1 MSDGY
6 RFLEV
11 QALNPTIGAEVFGVD
26 LAKLDD
32 ARFAEIERAF
42 ADHQVLVFRDQQLS
56 PEDELAFGRRFGE
69 LHVHPAAPSLPNH
82 PEVMI
87 IHADERSKTV
97 AGEGWHTDV
106 SCDERPPMATILRL
120 ETVPPSGGDT
130 LFASMYSAYESLSE
144 PMRQLL
150 GGLRALHASDHVYG
164 GRYGKTSAESRDGAF
179 PSAIHPVIRTH
190 PVTGRKA
197 LFVNPAFTTRI
208 LELTREESANLL
220 SFLYR
225 VQQRPEHQCRVIWK
239 PNTVTLWDNRC
250 THHCAI
256 WDYFPHVRHG
266 YRVSIVGERPF

>member
-106 SCDERPPMATILRL
+106 TCDAEPPMGSMLYVT
-120 ETVPPSGGDT
+120 ETPASGGGDT
-130 LFASMYSAYESLSE
+130 CFASTMPSRSRGGSA
-144 PMRQLL
+144 
-150 GGLRALHASDHVYG
+150 
-164 GRYGKTSAESRDGAF
+164 
-179 PSAIHPVIRTH
+179 
-190 PVTGRKA
+190 
-197 LFVNPAFTTRI
+197 PAT
-208 LELTREESANLL
+208 
-220 SFLYR
+220 
-225 VQQRPEHQCRVIWK
+225 
-239 PNTVTLWDNRC
+239 C
-250 THHCAI
+250 T
-256 WDYFPHVRHG
+256 
-266 YRVSIVGERPF
+266 